1 MTYDSLRDF
10 VQALEAAGELR
21 RVKVEV
27 DSHLEITEILDRVM
41 KSPGGGPAVLF
52 ERVRGAHA
60 PLVGNILGSDRR
72 MAMALGTDDPSTI
85 LSEILEI
92 VEPKGSM
99 GLLEKIQMLPQ
110 LKRLSDAFPKEVPQR
125 SAPALRHVVE
135 DPSFD
140 LLPVCQCWPDDG
152 GRYITFPMV
161 FTRDPRKGGALNVGM
176 YRLQVF
182 DSKTCGMHWH
192 LHKGGA
198 DHLRAMAERGE
209 KLPVTIVLGCGPVEI
224 FSAAC
229 PLPPDLNE
237 MLFAGLIKKS
247 SVRVTK
253 SRTNDLLIPAE
264 AEIVLEGYVD
274 PMETRLEG
282 PFGDHTGYYSLADQY
297 PVFHLTA
304 MSTRE
309 PLVAVSARSQSSA
322 PSALPPGPIYPHTIV
337 GIPPME
343 DAYMGA
349 AIERLFFP
357 ILKKQLPEVV
367 DMHMPKEGGFHNL
380 MLISIKKAYPG
391 HARKVMHAIWGL
403 GQAMFS
409 KLIVIVDADVNLKDY
424 GYVAWRALNS
434 VDYARDVEV
443 VKGPVDDLDH
453 ASQMHRY
460 GGKMGIDATTK
471 WASEGH
477 HRPWPEIITMS
488 PEVRDQVQARWAE
501 YGIPLK

>member
-1 MTYDSLRDF
+1 
-10 VQALEAAGELR
+10 
-21 RVKVEV
+21 
-27 DSHLEITEILDRVM
+27 
-41 KSPGGGPAVLF
+41 
-52 ERVRGAHA
+52 
-60 PLVGNILGSDRR
+60 
-72 MAMALGTDDPSTI
+72 
-85 LSEILEI
+85 
-92 VEPKGSM
+92 
-99 GLLEKIQMLPQ
+99 
-110 LKRLSDAFPKEVPQR
+110 
-125 SAPALRHVVE
+125 
-135 DPSFD
+135 
-140 LLPVCQCWPDDG
+140 
-152 GRYITFPMV
+152 
-161 FTRDPRKGGALNVGM
+161 
-176 YRLQVF
+176 
-182 DSKTCGMHWH
+182 
-192 LHKGGA
+192 
-198 DHLRAMAERGE
+198 
-209 KLPVTIVLGCGPVEI
+209 
-224 FSAAC
+224 
-229 PLPPDLNE
+229 

-247 SVRVTK
+247 SVRVTPG
-253 SRTNDLLIPAE
+253 RTNDLLIPAE

-309 PLVAVSARSQSSA
+309 PLRPAGTQPPPTR
-322 PSALPPGPIYPHTIV
+322 PGTLPPGPIYPHTIV

-367 DMHMPKEGGFHNL
+367 DMHMPTEGGFHNL

-409 KLIVIVDADVNLKDY
+409 KLIVVVDADVNLKDY
-424 GYVAWRALNS
+424 QYTAWRALNS
-434 VDYARDVEV
+434 VDYARDIEV

-471 WASEGH
+471 WPSEGH
-477 HRPWPEIITMS
+477 TREWPQIIEMDQS
-488 PEVRDQVQARWAE
+488 IRDRVTARWKE
-501 YGIPLK
+501 LGI

>member
-1 MTYDSLRDF
+1 MSYDSLRDF
-10 VQALEAAGELR
+10 LLALESAGELR
-21 RVKVEV
+21 RITAPV
-27 DSHLEITEILDRVM
+27 DPHLEITEILDRVM
-41 KSPGGGPAVLF
+41 KSPGGGPALLF
-52 ERVRGAHA
+52 ENVIGSTV
-60 PLVGNILGSDRR
+60 PLAANVLGSHKR
-72 MAMALGTDDPSTI
+72 MAMALGTEDAATI
-85 LSEILEI
+85 LSEVLEILE
-92 VEPKGSM
+92 PRGSM
-99 GLLEKIQMLPQ
+99 GLIEKIQMLPQ
-110 LKRLSDAFPKEVPQR
+110 LKRLSDAFPKEVPNR
-125 SAPALRHVVE
+125 SAPCMRHIIE
-135 DPSFD
+135 EPSFD
-140 LLPVCQCWPDDG
+140 LLPVCKCWPDDG

-182 DSKTCGMHWH
+182 DSRTCGMHWH

-247 SVRVTK
+247 SVRVTP

-274 PMETRLEG
+274 PTETRLEG

-309 PLVAVSARSQSSA
+309 PLRPAGTPLSPTR
-322 PSALPPGPIYPHTIV
+322 PGILPPGPIYPHTIV

-349 AIERLFFP
+349 AIERLFLP

-367 DMHMPKEGGFHNL
+367 DMHMPIEGGFHNL
-380 MLISIKKAYPG
+380 LLVSIKKAYPG

-409 KLIVIVDADVNLKDY
+409 KLIVVVDADVNIKDY
-424 GYVAWRALNS
+424 RYTAWRALNS
-434 VDYARDVEV
+434 VDYARDIEV

-471 WASEGH
+471 WPSEGH
-477 HRPWPEIITMS
+477 TREWPQIIQMSREIR
-488 PEVRDQVQARWAE
+488 EQVDRRWKELA
-501 YGIPLK
+501 LD